1 MTREER
7 APSSLRRRLDPR
19 ASLKRDLTRLEHREP
34 GDASFWRSLG
44 VIGAVGW
51 PIVIATVG
59 GALAG
64 RWLHA
69 HWETGFGVTALLVGA
84 GAALGMAIVWRL
96 IQPRQR

>member
-1 MTREER
+1 MTGDD
-7 APSSLRRRLDPR
+7 APSGPFRRRDPR
-19 ASLKRDLTRLEHREP
+19 ASVTRDLTRLERRES
-34 GDASFWRSLG
+34 GEASFWRSLG

-51 PIVIATVG
+51 PIVMATVG

-69 HWETGFGVTALLVGA
+69 HWDTGFGLTALLVGA
-84 GAALGMAIVWRL
+84 GAVLGMTIVWRL